1 MDEATTQ
8 GQGKMADLQRQARA
22 TVPVATIAPTEG
34 PPSPWEEQPLPA
46 AKRAAPIPTP
56 ALSDSPPV
64 QVVEPTPIIKAIE
77 RLHQTVGDEMATVTR
92 FTQVQG
98 EYLTELQRAQNAL
111 TSEGY
116 KVAAQV
122 PSVQSAMQQLA
133 QEIRLRQREMAASA
147 RLVQRVAA
155 VAVAVMILA
164 VVLTVGVLIVI
175 ARRHL

>member
-22 TVPVATIAPTEG
+22 TVPAPTAT
-34 PPSPWEEQPLPA
+34 PMEEHPLPA
-46 AKRAAPIPTP
+46 AKRPAPKRAATTATAAP
-56 ALSDSPPV
+56 SGGPPV

-77 RLHQTVGDEMATVTR
+77 RLHQTIGDEMATVTR

-111 TSEGY
+111 TSDWY
-116 KVAAQV
+116 KISAQV
-122 PSVQSAMQQLA
+122 PSVQSAMQQLEH
-133 QEIRLRQREMAASA
+133 EIRLRQREMATSA
-147 RLVQRVAA
+147 KLVQRVAA
-155 VAVAVMILA
+155 VAVATMVLA

-175 ARRHL
+175 ARRRL

>member
-8 GQGKMADLQRQARA
+8 GQGKLADLQRQARA
-22 TVPVATIAPTEG
+22 MVPAPDATPTAA
-34 PPSPWEEQPLPA
+34 PPSTAVKHTPTKRTAPLP
-46 AKRAAPIPTP
+46 TP
-56 ALSDSPPV
+56 VPSGGPPV

-111 TSEGY
+111 TSEWY
-116 KVAAQV
+116 KISAQV
-122 PSVQSAMQQLA
+122 PQVESAMRQLEH
-133 QEIRLRQREMAASA
+133 EIRMRQREMEQSA
-147 RLVQRVAA
+147 RLVQRVAW
-155 VAVAVMILA
+155 VAVAVMTIA
-164 VVLTVGVLIVI
+164 VMLTVGVLIVI

>member
-8 GQGKMADLQRQARA
+8 AQGKMAHLQQQARA
-22 TVPVATIAPTEG
+22 TLPAPDTTPIAEH
-34 PPSPWEEQPLPA
+34 PLPA
-46 AKRAAPIPTP
+46 AKRPAPKRAAPTATSAP
-56 ALSDSPPV
+56 SGSPSV

-111 TSEGY
+111 TSEWY

-122 PSVQSAMQQLA
+122 PQVEGAMQQLA
-133 QEIRLRQREMAASA
+133 QEIRLRQREMEQSA
-147 RLVQRVAA
+147 KLVQRVAA
-155 VAVAVMILA
+155 VAVAVMVLA
-164 VVLTVGVLIVI
+164 VVLTVAVLIVI